1 MRPLGADCP
10 FFIYNTPCFAEG
22 IGDLLTPI
30 DFSLKGYRI
39 LMIKPACGVSTREA
53 YSGLH
58 LSAEKHNQF
67 SNSQICKFTNLQI
80 ANDFEQSVFP
90 LHPEIAHIKKRLL
103 DAGALYA
110 SMSGSGSTVFGLF
123 EHDAEG
129 GTRSDLRLLH
139 EEFASMILLDDT
151 L

>member
-1 MRPLGADCP
+1 M
-10 FFIYNTPCFAEG
+10 E
-22 IGDLLTPI
+22 
-30 DFSLKGYRI
+30 
-39 LMIKPACGVSTREA
+39 
-53 YSGLH
+53 
-58 LSAEKHNQF
+58 
-67 SNSQICKFTNLQI
+67 
-80 ANDFEQSVFP
+80 NDFEQSVFP

-123 EHDAEG
+123 EHDAKG
-129 GTRSDLRLLH
+129 GTRADLRLLH